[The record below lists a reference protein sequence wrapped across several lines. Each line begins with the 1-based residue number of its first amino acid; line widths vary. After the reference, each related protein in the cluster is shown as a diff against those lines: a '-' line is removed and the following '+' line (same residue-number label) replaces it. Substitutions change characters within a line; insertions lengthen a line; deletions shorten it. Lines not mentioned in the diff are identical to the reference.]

1 MVVIIV
7 LNFLF
12 LLLSII
18 FTIRTKDNLFVIS
31 SILFFMGTFFMVM
44 GAMEDYKNN
53 SIKKRNI
60 NPAIIEYIVDVRKQ
74 NDETSITTDNAITVY
89 LECKRNGFNE
99 EEILKTN
106 SYNKSDLEQTLY
118 NFKAMYKKVKLRLD
132 IIKEF
137 KKNTNES
144 KLCFLIVKDMLLT
157 GFSVF
162 TSKAI
167 PSYATVV
174 P

>member
-1 MVVIIV
+1 MVALIV
-7 LNFLF
+7 LDFLF

-18 FTIRTKDNLFVIS
+18 FTIRTKDNFFAIS

-74 NDETSITTDNAITVY
+74 NDETSITTDNAIAVY

-99 EEILKTN
+99 EETISFLLPGITKEEA
-106 SYNKSDLEQTLY
+106 KS
-118 NFKAMYKKVKLRLD
+118 
-132 IIKEF
+132 
-137 KKNTNES
+137 
-144 KLCFLIVKDMLLT
+144 IVKTYNLLE
-157 GFSVF
+157 
-162 TSKAI
+162 KEN
-167 PSYATVV
+167 
-174 P
+174 

>member
-18 FTIRTKDNLFVIS
+18 FTIRTKDNFFAIS

-44 GAMEDYKNN
+44 GAMEDYKND
-53 SIKKRNI
+53 SIKKYNI

-74 NDETSITTDNAITVY
+74 NDETSITTDNAIAVY

-99 EEILKTN
+99 EETISFLLPDITKEEA
-106 SYNKSDLEQTLY
+106 KS
-118 NFKAMYKKVKLRLD
+118 
-132 IIKEF
+132 
-137 KKNTNES
+137 
-144 KLCFLIVKDMLLT
+144 IVKTYNLLE
-157 GFSVF
+157 
-162 TSKAI
+162 KEN
-167 PSYATVV
+167 
-174 P
+174 

>member
-18 FTIRTKDNLFVIS
+18 FTIRTKDNLFAIS

-44 GAMEDYKNN
+44 GAMEDYKKND
-53 SIKKRNI
+53 SIKKHNI

-74 NDETSITTDNAITVY
+74 NDETSITTDNAIAVY

-99 EEILKTN
+99 EETISFLLPDITKEEA
-106 SYNKSDLEQTLY
+106 KS
-118 NFKAMYKKVKLRLD
+118 
-132 IIKEF
+132 
-137 KKNTNES
+137 
-144 KLCFLIVKDMLLT
+144 IVKTYNLLE
-157 GFSVF
+157 
-162 TSKAI
+162 KEN
-167 PSYATVV
+167 
-174 P
+174 

>member
-44 GAMEDYKNN
+44 GAMEDYKND
-53 SIKKRNI
+53 SIKKYNI

-74 NDETSITTDNAITVY
+74 NDETSITTDNAIAVY

-99 EEILKTN
+99 EETISFLLPDITKEEA
-106 SYNKSDLEQTLY
+106 KS
-118 NFKAMYKKVKLRLD
+118 
-132 IIKEF
+132 
-137 KKNTNES
+137 
-144 KLCFLIVKDMLLT
+144 IVKTYNLLE
-157 GFSVF
+157 
-162 TSKAI
+162 KEN
-167 PSYATVV
+167 
-174 P
+174 

>member
-1 MVVIIV
+1 MVALIV
-7 LNFLF
+7 LDFLF

-74 NDETSITTDNAITVY
+74 NDETSITTDNAIAVY

-99 EEILKTN
+99 EETISFLLPDITKEEA
-106 SYNKSDLEQTLY
+106 KS
-118 NFKAMYKKVKLRLD
+118 
-132 IIKEF
+132 
-137 KKNTNES
+137 
-144 KLCFLIVKDMLLT
+144 IVKTYNLLE
-157 GFSVF
+157 
-162 TSKAI
+162 KEN
-167 PSYATVV
+167 
-174 P
+174 